1 MKNFENEKTTVE
13 VQPDQEKTSQHQ
25 IADTQNEKEMTLG
38 KFANAQAL
46 LLAYQNLEREFT
58 KKSQQL
64 KQIQK
69 KLSCDNDEVLCDEK
83 PTSPQTDDMDNSAL
97 QNPDLS
103 QKHVD
108 NPVKTNEVFADQLAQ
123 DKDFLEKYIFANPD
137 VTNQI
142 LQRYL
147 LSLSQNDLPATII
160 PLVFLSRRLLIPGRN
175 PFICSVVREPLF
187 NRYAIIC
194 STRVISSGLAFCDN
208 IPAGLLIIRTLSSS

>member
-25 IADTQNEKEMTLG
+25 IADTQNEKEINLG

-83 PTSPQTDDMDNSAL
+83 PTSPQADDMDNSAL

-108 NPVKTNEVFADQLAQ
+108 NPVQTNDVFADQLVQ

-147 LSLSQNDLPATII
+147 LSLSQNDLPATINGSGGAMSLTPPKRPKTI
-160 PLVFLSRRLLIPGRN
+160 KEA
-175 PFICSVVREPLF
+175 SVLAQKLF
-187 NRYAIIC
+187 K
-194 STRVISSGLAFCDN
+194 
-208 IPAGLLIIRTLSSS
+208 